1 MVLPSQNLAQVR
13 AAMKRLAE
21 NTDRMSEHEG
31 KMSRALSQL

>member
-1 MVLPSQNLAQVR
+1 MLLPSQNLAQLR

-21 NTDRMSEHEG
+21 NIDGKSEHEG